1 MASSASSE
9 QCTFTGGSPS
19 KASMT
24 ALFVTSS
31 ASCTVLPFTSTVAI
45 ELVAIAAPQPKVLNF
60 ASRMTLF
67 SSMSRYTRMMSPH
80 TALPTVPQP
89 LAFSISPTF
98 WGLVKCSITLS
109 E

>member
-1 MASSASSE
+1 
-9 QCTFTGGSPS
+9 
-19 KASMT
+19 MT

-31 ASCTVLPFTSTVAI
+31 ASCTVLPFTSTVAM
-45 ELVAIAAPQPKVLNF
+45 ELVAMAAPQPKVLNF

-80 TALPTVPQP
+80 TAIAHGAAGRS
-89 LAFSISPTF
+89 AFSISPTF